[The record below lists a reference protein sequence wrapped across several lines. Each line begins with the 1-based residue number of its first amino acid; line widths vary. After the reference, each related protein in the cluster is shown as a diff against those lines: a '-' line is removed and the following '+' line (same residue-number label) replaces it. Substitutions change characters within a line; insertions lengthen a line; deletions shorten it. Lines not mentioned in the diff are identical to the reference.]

1 MNIAIIGAGISGV
14 AAASILNKAGHRTT
28 LFEKSGQAGGIWAV
42 GYPGV
47 SLQNTAHQYTLSQ
60 FPWPFKP
67 ALHPTGVE
75 ILKYLDL
82 AIDGLGLDVRKNT
95 DVVAIVENPRAWMLQ
110 YRDETGMHEQ
120 QFDYVVS
127 AIGQYTEGKHK
138 PAFPGQE
145 TFKGRIITERDIDSP
160 DLFKDKRTVVLGF
173 GKTAVDVATMA
184 AAATGQVYHVF
195 RTPRWMV
202 PLTLFRIH
210 YTHLLFCRLSTFF
223 MPCWAHPTGFERFV
237 HRRLGFLVDSFWFII
252 SHLVILLCKSR
263 GVFKGRAANMRLNT
277 LIPHH
282 KLTGDLRS
290 AAALTPREYYRQVAD
305 GQVNPCHGEISHFS
319 GQAVH
324 LKDGRT
330 IPCDQVVLCFGTEK
344 PRFPFLPDKYR
355 RLLESEDDGVQLYR
369 HILHPDIP
377 RFACA
382 GYNHGFMHVPAAEI
396 GMIWLCACLNGDIRL
411 PSREEMMKCIDTT
424 RDWKRRHINF
434 EPSRSCAVNTRFQQ
448 YLDIMLQELGVS
460 PYRKMPNLFAEIFA
474 QYGAQDYR
482 HVFEEYLNQA
492 GKRNEPLP
500 SLPIN
505 T

>member
-1 MNIAIIGAGISGV
+1 MKIAIIGAGITGI
-14 AAASILNKAGHRTT
+14 AAASILNKAGHRTI
-28 LFEKSGQAGGIWAV
+28 LFEKSGKAGGVWAV

-47 SLQNTAHQYTLSQ
+47 YLQNTSRQYTLAE

-67 ALHPTGVE
+67 AYHPTATE

-82 AIDGLGLDVRKNT
+82 AIEGLGLDVRKRAE
-95 DVVAIVENPRAWMLQ
+95 VVGMVENDRGWTLR
-110 YRDETGMHEQ
+110 YRDDAGEQEQ

-127 AIGQYTEGKHK
+127 AIGQYTEGKYK

-145 TFKGRIITERDIDSP
+145 TFEGGIITERDIDSP
-160 DLFKDKRTVVLGF
+160 DLFRDKRTVVVGF
-173 GKTAVDVATMA
+173 GKSAVDIAAMA
-184 AAATGQVYHVF
+184 SAGAGQVHHVF
-195 RTPRWMV
+195 RTPRWMI
-202 PLTLFRIH
+202 PFTIFSIH
-210 YTHLLFCRLSTFF
+210 YTHLLFCRLNTFF

-237 HRRLGFLVDSFWFII
+237 HRRLGLLVDSFWFFI
-252 SHLVILLCKSR
+252 SRLVVLLCKLR
-263 GVFKGRAANMRLNT
+263 GVFKGRAANRRLDT

-282 KLTGDLRS
+282 RLTGDLRS
-290 AAALTPREYYRQVAD
+290 AAALTPPDYYRRVAE
-305 GQVNPCHGEISHFS
+305 GRVEPCHGEISRFS

-324 LKDGRT
+324 LKDGRSIT
-330 IPCDQVVLCFGTEK
+330 CDKVVLCVGSEQ
-344 PRFPFLPDKYR
+344 PRLPFLPGKYR

-369 HILHPDIP
+369 HVLHPDIP

-396 GMIWLCACLNGDIRL
+396 GMIWLCAYLSGDIIL
-411 PSREEMMKCIDTT
+411 PDREEMLRCIEAT
-424 RDWKRRHINF
+424 REWKRKHINY

-474 QYGAQDYR
+474 QYGAEDYR
-482 HVFEEYLNQA
+482 GVFDEYFKKSK
-492 GKRNEPLP
+492 KRNTPLKPLP
-500 SLPIN
+500 LN

>member
-1 MNIAIIGAGISGV
+1 MKIAIIGAGITGI
-14 AAASILNKAGHRTT
+14 AAASILNKAGHQTI
-28 LFEKSGQAGGIWAV
+28 LFEKSGKAGGVWAV

-47 SLQNTAHQYTLSQ
+47 YLQNTSRQYTLAE

-67 ALHPTGVE
+67 AYHPTATE

-82 AIDGLGLDVRKNT
+82 AIEGLGLDVRKRAE
-95 DVVAIVENPRAWMLQ
+95 VVGMVENDRGWTLR
-110 YRDETGMHEQ
+110 YRDDADEQEQ

-127 AIGQYTEGKHK
+127 AIGQYTEGKYK

-145 TFKGRIITERDIDSP
+145 TFEGGIITERDIDSP
-160 DLFKDKRTVVLGF
+160 DLFRDKRTVVVGF
-173 GKTAVDVATMA
+173 GKSAVDIAAMA
-184 AAATGQVYHVF
+184 SAGAGQVHHVF
-195 RTPRWMV
+195 RTPRWMI
-202 PLTLFRIH
+202 PFTIFNIH

-223 MPCWAHPTGFERFV
+223 MPCWAHPTWFERFV
-237 HRRLGFLVDSFWFII
+237 HRRLGLLVDSFWFFI
-252 SHLVILLCKSR
+252 SRLVVLLCKLR
-263 GVFKGRAANMRLNT
+263 GVFKGRAANRRLDT

-282 KLTGDLRS
+282 RLTGDLRS
-290 AAALTPREYYRQVAD
+290 AAALTPPDYYRRVAE
-305 GQVNPCHGEISHFS
+305 GRVEPCHGEISRFS

-324 LKDGRT
+324 LKDGRSIT
-330 IPCDQVVLCFGTEK
+330 CDQVVLCVGSEQ
-344 PRFPFLPDKYR
+344 PRFPFLPGKYR

-369 HILHPDIP
+369 HVLHPDIP

-396 GMIWLCACLNGDIRL
+396 GMIWLCAYLNGDIIL
-411 PSREEMMKCIDTT
+411 PDREEMLRCIEAT
-424 RDWKRRHINF
+424 REWKREHINY

-474 QYGAQDYR
+474 QYGAEDYR
-482 HVFEEYLNQA
+482 GVFDEYLKKSK
-492 GKRNEPLP
+492 KRNAPLRPLP
-500 SLPIN
+500 LN

>member
-1 MNIAIIGAGISGV
+1 MKIAIIGAGITGI
-14 AAASILNKAGHRTT
+14 AAASILNKAGHQTI
-28 LFEKSGQAGGIWAV
+28 LFEKSGKAGGVWAV

-47 SLQNTAHQYTLSQ
+47 YLQNTSRQYTLAE

-67 ALHPTGVE
+67 AYHPTATE

-82 AIDGLGLDVRKNT
+82 AIEGLGLDVRKRAE
-95 DVVAIVENPRAWMLQ
+95 VVGMVENDRGWTLR
-110 YRDETGMHEQ
+110 YRDDAGEQEQ

-127 AIGQYTEGKHK
+127 AIGQYTEGKYK

-145 TFKGRIITERDIDSP
+145 TFEGGIITERDIDSP
-160 DLFKDKRTVVLGF
+160 DLFRDKRTVVVGF
-173 GKTAVDVATMA
+173 GKSAVDIAAMA
-184 AAATGQVYHVF
+184 SAGAGQVHHVF
-195 RTPRWMV
+195 RTPRWMI
-202 PLTLFRIH
+202 PFTIFNIH

-223 MPCWAHPTGFERFV
+223 MPCWAHPTWFERFV
-237 HRRLGFLVDSFWFII
+237 HRRLGLLVDSFWFFI
-252 SHLVILLCKSR
+252 SRLVVLLCKLR
-263 GVFKGRAANMRLNT
+263 GVFKGRAANRRLDT

-282 KLTGDLRS
+282 RLTGDLRS
-290 AAALTPREYYRQVAD
+290 AAALTPPDYYRRVAE
-305 GQVNPCHGEISHFS
+305 GRVEPCHGEISRFS

-324 LKDGRT
+324 LKDGRSIT
-330 IPCDQVVLCFGTEK
+330 CDQVVLCVGSEQ
-344 PRFPFLPDKYR
+344 PRFPFLPGKYR

-369 HILHPDIP
+369 HVLHPDIP

-396 GMIWLCACLNGDIRL
+396 GMIWLCAYLNGDIIL
-411 PSREEMMKCIDTT
+411 PDREEMLRCIEAT
-424 RDWKRRHINF
+424 REWKREHINY

-474 QYGAQDYR
+474 QYGAEDYR
-482 HVFEEYLNQA
+482 GVFDEYLRKSK
-492 GKRNEPLP
+492 KRNTPLKPLP
-500 SLPIN
+500 LN